1 MAANHDAGF
10 YCDFCNFFCGSTQS
24 LRFFKH
30 LVNTHSNDPN
40 FKVYCGYCP
49 RSFTKVNS
57 LQKHYYRDHKNVI
70 QNNDEN
76 PNLEI
81 QGTLNYNDS
90 GNYSPDS
97 DQQNIDSE
105 TTYKNLKHHAAKFLL
120 CAKERGKITQTAL
133 NMVKDST
140 KTLLSEYF
148 EVVKNVLVEKIRDE
162 VGAQFQFS
170 RDMDELFEVDKVFEG
185 LDTEYQQNSY
195 YEEQFGLVVRYVI
208 YPINNPACSNCFY

>member
-1 MAANHDAGF
+1 MHCELRCHLSSNIKFLYDCEYEEIVTFQALKFRIFLYLMSFMVANHDAGF

-24 LRFFKH
+24 LCFFKH

-40 FKVYCGYCP
+40 FKVYYGYCP
-49 RSFTKVNS
+49 CSFTKVNS

-90 GNYSPDS
+90 GNYSPDN

-105 TTYKNLKHHAAKFLL
+105 TAYTNLKHHAAKFLL
-120 CAKERGKITQTAL
+120 CAKERGKITQT
-133 NMVKDST
+133 K
-140 KTLLSEYF
+140 
-148 EVVKNVLVEKIRDE
+148 
-162 VGAQFQFS
+162 QF
-170 RDMDELFEVDKVFEG
+170 
-185 LDTEYQQNSY
+185 YQNS
-195 YEEQFGLVVRYVI
+195 FK
-208 YPINNPACSNCFY
+208 